1 MAEGGSFGPP
11 SASDALRPERD
22 RPERRPASQ
31 AAVLLDNF
39 FAAMNAVGDDAED
52 EYRAALAEL
61 RKHADLVM
69 VEIGRAENDCDRR
82 KYPQRWAHV
91 HAAAEL
97 QHPAALPFLRNLVL
111 TPIPP
116 EESAEPHSFSTVAEE
131 TILRTTAVEGA
142 GALAAGGNR
151 AALDALLEF
160 LTQPS
165 LSVQRAAVQSI
176 LKAPRGRRMRKRIE
190 ALLPGDRHFLLDL
203 KAIDVRDAPQIK
215 RPERQLSEAG
225 RRARIEPAPNL
236 PGDEPQEQGQGGPG
250 PTTRKG

>member
-1 MAEGGSFGPP
+1 MPESFGPP
-11 SASDALRPERD
+11 SASDSLQGDRTRPE
-22 RPERRPASQ
+22 PRPASQ
-31 AAVLLDNF
+31 AAVLLANF
-39 FAAMNAVGDDAED
+39 FAAMNAAGDDAED
-52 EYRAALAEL
+52 EYRAATAAL
-61 RKHADLVM
+61 RKDADIVM
-69 VEIGRAENDCDRR
+69 VEIARADNDCDRR
-82 KYPQRWAHV
+82 NYPQRWAHV

-97 QHPAALPFLRNLVL
+97 RHPAALPFLRNLVL

-116 EESAEPHSFSTVAEE
+116 EESTDPHSFSTVAEE

-176 LKAPRGRRMRKRIE
+176 LKTPRGTRLRKRME

-203 KAIDVRDAPQIK
+203 KPIDVREAPQIR
-215 RPERQLSEAG
+215 RPERKLSEAG

-236 PGDEPQEQGQGGPG
+236 PGDEPQEEGPRERG
-250 PTTRKG
+250 PTTRRR